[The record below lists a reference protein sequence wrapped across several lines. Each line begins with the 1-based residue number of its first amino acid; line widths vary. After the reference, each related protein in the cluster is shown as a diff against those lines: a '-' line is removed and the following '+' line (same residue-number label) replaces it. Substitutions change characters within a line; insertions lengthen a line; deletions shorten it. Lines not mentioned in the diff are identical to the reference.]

1 MIETNVIVAPLIFN
15 ILQLWLTVGVHPNNY
30 RIIFK
35 IKSLDVIIMR
45 VIHSDRLLGMRLFG
59 K

>member
-1 MIETNVIVAPLIFN
+1 MVETNVIVAPLIFN
-15 ILQLWLTVGVHPNNY
+15 ILQLWLTVGVHPSNY